1 MMLPF
6 RRHTHFIKE
15 KKTMITNRMTKQMI
29 DLQKSTFDMM
39 LNTMSNFQEKSG
51 RATQAYFEQM
61 ANLPQENLKP
71 MRHWMDSM
79 SAIHNEFKAVIHG
92 GFDSFGDVF
101 DQTMRQ
107 TEKTVRNAQQ
117 SARQPLKQ
125 EGSSEQR
132 VDENSQTP
140 SENDLRK
147 LKEQLEEQSP
157 P

>member
-6 RRHTHFIKE
+6 RRHTHSFKE

-29 DLQKSTFDMM
+29 DLQKATLDIMF
-39 LNTMSNFQEKSG
+39 NTLSDFQEQSG
-51 RATQAYFEQM
+51 QAVHAWFEQM
-61 ANLPQENLKP
+61 ANLPHENLKP

-125 EGSSEQR
+125 ERSSEQR
-132 VDENSQTP
+132 VDENSQPP

-157 P
+157 